1 MFKWKWNIYNNCWK
15 YNINVLFIVKLI
27 GGSDYTA
34 ATTYFGRKFIKLNRD
49 PDKQIYTHLTWA
61 TDTNQVKVVMA
72 AVADII
78 RRFNLRTAGL
88 MWFLYNLPLLLR

>member
-1 MFKWKWNIYNNCWK
+1 MHTYINKWINNNNNDNNK
-15 YNINVLFIVKLI
+15 IIII

-88 MWFLYNLPLLLR
+88 MWFL